1 MSWKNPSS
9 AAASAPLKQ
18 QRTKYKAHCASN
30 FHCTTCRMS
39 AVLQLER
46 HRPHA
51 NSEGQQEVKNGKT
64 ALRPIG
70 HCGAGLSAWTLTS
83 GSCALSS
90 SDTCV
95 PAVSESSW
103 LVKSRGGKASR
114 PGKHSATF
122 RGAPRWIIET
132 VPVVTISVDM
142 PPPRL
147 HLWTLSHIHTQR
159 HTHTHTLWVKYSLR
173 LVTAGGRRERKV
185 LAARSGCQIE
195 LF

>member
-1 MSWKNPSS
+1 MSWKHPSS
-9 AAASAPLKQ
+9 AAASALLKQ

-30 FHCTTCRMS
+30 FHCTTCRIS

-70 HCGAGLSAWTLTS
+70 HRGAGLSAWTLTS
-83 GSCALSS
+83 GSCALSG
-90 SDTCV
+90 SDTCI

-103 LVKSRGGKASR
+103 LVKSQGGKASR

-122 RGAPRWIIET
+122 RGGPRWIIQT

-142 PPPRL
+142 PPPS
-147 HLWTLSHIHTQR
+147 TSECSHIYIHR
-159 HTHTHTLWVKYSLR
+159 DTHTHTLWVKYSLR
-173 LVTAGGRRERKV
+173 LVTAGREKG
-185 LAARSGCQIE
+185 A
-195 LF
+195 